1 MGYAENMRI
10 LSGINCGLASLV
22 GYANMKNNG
31 VGTNN
36 ATAATF
42 GNLLNG
48 LSRNEVAYEMQKMG
62 NPVGNN
68 INMYA
73 GYGNPVSNAIGTMG
87 LMSACSPWMF
97 FNSSPMF
104 YNPMPIGGYFS
115 GGLGYGNISY
125 HHSTTITRG
134 FYC

>member
-22 GYANMKNNG
+22 NYGEMRNNG
-31 VGTNN
+31 VNPSY
-36 ATAATF
+36 AAMSLF
-42 GNLLNG
+42 GNIGNG
-48 LSRNEVAYEMQKMG
+48 LARNEVAYEMQKWG
-62 NPVGNN
+62 NPIGNT

-97 FNSSPMF
+97 FNSPCMFYSPM
-104 YNPMPIGGYFS
+104 PMYGGFC
-115 GGLGYGNISY
+115 GGLGYGNFSY
-125 HHSTTITRG
+125 SRSTTVTRG

>member
-1 MGYAENMRI
+1 MGFAENMRI

-22 GYANMKNNG
+22 NYIDMRNNG
-31 VGTNN
+31 VNPN
-36 ATAATF
+36 YATMSLF
-42 GNLLNG
+42 GNIGNG
-48 LSRNEVAYEMQKMG
+48 LARNEVAYQMQSMG
-62 NPVGNN
+62 NPIGND

-97 FNSSPMF
+97 FNSPCCCYSPMSYYGGGMMG
-104 YNPMPIGGYFS
+104 YNM
-115 GGLGYGNISY
+115 GYGYS
-125 HHSTTITRG
+125 SG